1 MNNDAFDAYVSK
13 RTAIREIEIRSKL
26 IAGDKEL
33 TAQMDEACGVLL
45 FDSAQWAGLIQS
57 TARGENAFAK
67 VLDKAIGDAA
77 EVLALKDAEAAEQ
90 DHENERAAYQFD
102 MARLF
107 PSFAGAPM

>member
-1 MNNDAFDAYVSK
+1 MTDDAFQSYVDK
-13 RTAIREIEIRSKL
+13 RTPLRAAEIRAKL
-26 IAGDKEL
+26 AAGDKEL
-33 TAQMDEACGVLL
+33 TAQMDDAIGALL
-45 FDSAQWAGLIQS
+45 FDSAQWAGLIQA

-67 VLDKAIGDAA
+67 VLDKAIEDAA
-77 EVLALKDAEAAEQ
+77 EVLALKDAEAAEH